1 MQIETREQF
10 MNLIPMVKFAGCWIC
25 VIASFV
31 MLIANYPF
39 ANVAGALA
47 ILAIAI
53 AQVPDTW

>member
-1 MQIETREQF
+1 